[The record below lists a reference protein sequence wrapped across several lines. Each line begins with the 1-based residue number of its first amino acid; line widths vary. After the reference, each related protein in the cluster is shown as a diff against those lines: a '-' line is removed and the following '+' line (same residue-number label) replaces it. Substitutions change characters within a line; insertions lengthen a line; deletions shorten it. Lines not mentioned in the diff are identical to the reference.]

1 MSRQFVIIGLG
12 RLGSAML
19 ETLLSLG
26 HEVLGI
32 DLDEDLV
39 QDLSGD
45 YPQAH
50 LVAADATEEPV
61 LRDLNVGHFDGGAVV
76 IGENMEAGILAT
88 ANLKELGV
96 PFVVAR
102 AMSKLHGHVLERIG
116 ADRIIEPERDMGAQ
130 VARTM
135 ASPAVMDYVDLG
147 GDEALIEAEV
157 PKEWVGKSLADLAL
171 SRESGLT
178 VLAVKPKGK
187 AGTIPSGDTTLNEG
201 DVIVVGG
208 NKEAWTGP
216 RWSGPRT
223 GKEERRCVP

>member
-1 MSRQFVIIGLG
+1 MSRQFVIVGLG

-19 ETLLSLG
+19 DTLLSLG

-50 LVAADATEEPV
+50 LVRADATDQSV
-61 LRDLNVGHFDGGAVV
+61 LRDLNVGQFDGAAVV
-76 IGENMEAGILAT
+76 IGENIEAGILAT

-96 PFVVAR
+96 PFVVSR
-102 AMSKLHGHVLERIG
+102 AVTKLHGRVLTMIG

-135 ASPAVMDYVDLG
+135 ASPAVLDYVDLG

-157 PKEWVGKSLADLAL
+157 PGEWMGKSLADLAL
-171 SRESGLT
+171 SRKSGLT
-178 VLAVKPKGK
+178 VLAVKPKGQS
-187 AGTIPSGDTTLNEG
+187 GTIPSGDTVLHEG

-208 NKEAWTGP
+208 TKEDLDRSELLDT
-216 RWSGPRT
+216 R
-223 GKEERRCVP
+223 ER

>member
-19 ETLLSLG
+19 DTLLSLD

-32 DLDEDLV
+32 DFDADLV

-50 LVAADATEEPV
+50 LVAADATEESV
-61 LRDLNVGHFDGGAVV
+61 LRDLNVGQFDGAAVV

-96 PFVVAR
+96 PFVVSR
-102 AMSKLHGHVLERIG
+102 AISKLHGRVLDMIG

-157 PKEWVGKSLADLAL
+157 PREWIGKTLADLHL

-187 AGTIPSGDTTLNEG
+187 TGTIPSGETVLNEG

-208 NKEAWTGP
+208 NKEALDRSP
-216 RWSGPRT
+216 LVQPENR
-223 GKEERRCVP
+223 

>member
-19 ETLLSLG
+19 DTLLSLD

-32 DLDEDLV
+32 DFDADLV
-39 QDLSGD
+39 QDLSGE

-50 LVAADATEEPV
+50 LVAADATEESV
-61 LRDLNVGHFDGGAVV
+61 LRDLNVGQFDGAAVV

-96 PFVVAR
+96 PFVVSR
-102 AMSKLHGHVLERIG
+102 AISKLHGRVLEMIG

-147 GDEALIEAEV
+147 ENEALIEAEV
-157 PKEWVGKSLADLAL
+157 PKEWVGKTLADLHL

-178 VLAVKPKGK
+178 VLALKPKGK
-187 AGTIPSGDTTLNEG
+187 SGTIPSGDTVLNEG

-208 NKEAWTGP
+208 NKEALDRSP
-216 RWSGPRT
+216 LVQPENR
-223 GKEERRCVP
+223 

>member
-12 RLGSAML
+12 RLGTAMIS
-19 ETLLSLG
+19 TLQSLG
-26 HEVLGI
+26 YEVLGI
-32 DLDEDLV
+32 DSDEDLV
-39 QDLSGD
+39 QDLAGD
-45 YPQAH
+45 FPGAH
-50 LVAADATEEPV
+50 LVAADATEEDV
-61 LRDLNVGHFDGGAVV
+61 LRDLNVGLFDAAAVV
-76 IGENMEAGILAT
+76 IGENLEAGILAT

-102 AMSKLHGHVLERIG
+102 ATSGLHARVLEKIG

-157 PKEWVGKSLADLAL
+157 PQEWVDKSLAELQL
-171 SRESGLT
+171 SRKSRLT
-178 VLAVKPKGK
+178 VLALKPKGK
-187 AGTIPSGDTTLNEG
+187 AGTIPSGDSILRKG

-208 NKEAWTGP
+208 TKKDLDRSNLVQSKS
-216 RWSGPRT
+216 R
-223 GKEERRCVP
+223 

>member
-12 RLGSAML
+12 RLGSAMIG
-19 ETLLSLG
+19 TLQSLG

-32 DLDEDLV
+32 DTDEDLV
-39 QDLSGD
+39 QDLSAEFPD
-45 YPQAH
+45 AH
-50 LVAADATEEPV
+50 LVAADATDESV
-61 LRDLNVGHFDGGAVV
+61 LRDLNVGHFDAAAVV

-88 ANLKELGV
+88 ANLKEIGV

-102 AMSKLHGHVLERIG
+102 AMSKLHARVLERIG

-157 PKEWVGKSLADLAL
+157 PEEWVGKSLAELHL

-178 VLAVKPKGK
+178 ILAVKPKGK
-187 AGTIPSGDTTLNEG
+187 SGTIPSGDTVLHEG
-201 DVIVVGG
+201 DVLVVGG
-208 NKEAWTGP
+208 TKKNLDRSKLLHPKGE
-216 RWSGPRT
+216 
-223 GKEERRCVP
+223 

>member
-1 MSRQFVIIGLG
+1 MSRQFVIVGLG

-19 ETLLSLG
+19 DTLLSLN

-32 DLDEDLV
+32 DLNEDLI
-39 QDLSGD
+39 QDLSSE

-50 LVAADATEEPV
+50 LVAADATEGSV
-61 LRDLNVGHFDGGAVV
+61 LRDLNVGQFDGAAVV
-76 IGENMEAGILAT
+76 IGENIEAGILAT

-102 AMSKLHGHVLERIG
+102 AVSKLHGRVLEMIG

-147 GDEALIEAEV
+147 EDEALIEAEV
-157 PKEWVGKSLADLAL
+157 PQEWVGQSLADLAL
-171 SRESGLT
+171 SRKSGLT

-187 AGTIPSGDTTLNEG
+187 AGTIPSGDTVLNEG

-208 NKEAWTGP
+208 TKEALDRSRLVQPQG
-216 RWSGPRT
+216 S
-223 GKEERRCVP
+223 